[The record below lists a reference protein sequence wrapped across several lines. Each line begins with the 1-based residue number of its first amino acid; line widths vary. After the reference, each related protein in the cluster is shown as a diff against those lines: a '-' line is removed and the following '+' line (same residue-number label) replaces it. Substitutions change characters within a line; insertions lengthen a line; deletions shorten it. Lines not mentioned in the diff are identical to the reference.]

1 MIVVSILLA
10 FATEAWWE
18 ERIAGNFEVEQL
30 ARFYAELEANSA
42 RLQRKLDTI
51 SAGIVGAGEF
61 IAWIGPQPIV
71 VSADVYRKQWGRF
84 YSIGTLL
91 VLRSA
96 AQDYLATGR
105 SGLFDHE

>member
-1 MIVVSILLA
+1 MVVVNILLA
-10 FATEAWWE
+10 FATDTWWE
-18 ERIAGNFEVEQL
+18 EQIARNFEVEQL
-30 ARFYAELEANSA
+30 ARVSVELEANSE

-51 SAGIVGAGEF
+51 SAGIEGAGEF
-61 IAWIGPQPIV
+61 IAWIGPQPIF
-71 VSADVYRKQWGRF
+71 VSANVYRKQWGRF

-91 VLRSA
+91 VLRSG